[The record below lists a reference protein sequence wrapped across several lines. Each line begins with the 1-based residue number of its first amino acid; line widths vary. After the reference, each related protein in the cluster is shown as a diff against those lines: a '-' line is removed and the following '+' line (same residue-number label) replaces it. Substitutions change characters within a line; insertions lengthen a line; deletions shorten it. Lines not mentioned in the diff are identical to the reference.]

1 MNMFIELAK
10 LPSERMLSLQ
20 FFAID
25 LLRNTSYNLY
35 KLHRP
40 RCWASIDPIPYRPN
54 SNLILTVLQKNVIF
68 NRILTFSINFLDY

>member
-35 KLHRP
+35 KLHVTGP
-40 RCWASIDPIPYRPN
+40 
-54 SNLILTVLQKNVIF
+54 L
-68 NRILTFSINFLDY
+68 